1 MKYGMHSFCSLI
13 LGALLPASV
22 SAMSNSD
29 FARLV
34 QNHIDVLKSG
44 REVDST
50 KALCR
55 NLSDSRRQEEPKC
68 VAYSRYQWE
77 KTSGPNAARI
87 K

>member
-1 MKYGMHSFCSLI
+1 MKYGVLSLLSLI
-13 LGALLPASV
+13 LTALLPASV
-22 SAMSNSD
+22 SAMSNSE

-34 QNHIDVLKSG
+34 QSHIDVLKSG
-44 REVDST
+44 REINST

-55 NLSDSRRQEEPKC
+55 NLSDSLREVEPKC

-77 KTSGPNAARI
+77 KTSGPNSARI